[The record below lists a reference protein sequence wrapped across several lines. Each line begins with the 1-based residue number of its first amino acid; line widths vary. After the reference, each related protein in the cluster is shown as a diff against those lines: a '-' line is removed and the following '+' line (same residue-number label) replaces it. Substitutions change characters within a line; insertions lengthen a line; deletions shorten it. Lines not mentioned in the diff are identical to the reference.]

1 MTAAAAPSR
10 FESKR
15 RLILDEATRLFKA
28 RGLKGATL
36 IDVARSIGL
45 SNTSVSYYFPRRDDL
60 AAACFFQ
67 TIAAYDA
74 LLDAVEPV
82 EAGEA
87 RIRAFIDLHFEQLAR
102 MARGEAPDLI
112 GFSDLS
118 ALSGPQAD
126 AVFEAFVGLFRR
138 TRTVLTAPAAP
149 DETRPGQN
157 ARTHLLLSVV
167 FGAAHW
173 ARDHEPGDL
182 PRIAARTADIL
193 LNGLPAADAV
203 WPPEPLAFDPLPHDR
218 AGEAREAFLR
228 ATTRLLNEKGYHGA
242 SVSQISARLG
252 VTKGSFYHHLDTKED
267 LVSGCFERS
276 FLIVRCAQ
284 DAGFALEASGWER
297 LSRTVAALVRYQLSE
312 HGPLLRYTALSA
324 APEGV
329 RQDLAAVT
337 RRLGDRFGQM
347 VADGVIDGS
356 IRGVDQGLAA
366 RMLDDMINA
375 AAELW
380 RWTPELDAD
389 RAVAEYARPMMFG
402 LISGRRGLA
411 ETPV

>member
-1 MTAAAAPSR
+1 MTDAAASPR

-60 AAACFFQ
+60 AAACFFR

-74 LLDAVEPV
+74 LLDAVGPV
-82 EAGEA
+82 EAEG
-87 RIRAFIDLHFEQLAR
+87 RIRAFMDLYFAHLAR

-118 ALSGPQAD
+118 ALTGPQAQ
-126 AVFEAFVGLFRR
+126 AVFEAFVNLFRR
-138 TRTVLTAPAAP
+138 ARAVLIGPP
-149 DETRPGQN
+149 RPGDSASARN
-157 ARTHLLLSVV
+157 ARAHLLLSVV

-173 ARDHEPGDL
+173 AREFQAEDL
-182 PRIAARTADIL
+182 PRIGARTADIL
-193 LNGLPAADAV
+193 LNGLSGAGAI
-203 WPPEPLAFDPLPHDR
+203 WPPEPLDFD
-218 AGEAREAFLR
+218 AGPDDGAREAFLR
-228 ATTRLLNEKGYHGA
+228 AATRLLNEKGYHGA

-252 VTKGSFYHHLDTKED
+252 VTKGSFYHHLDTKAD
-267 LVSGCFERS
+267 LVSDCFDRS
-276 FLIVRCAQ
+276 FGIVRRAQ

-297 LSRTVAALVRYQLSE
+297 LSRTVAGLVRYQLSE
-312 HGPLLRYTALSA
+312 QGPLLRHTALSA
-324 APEGV
+324 APQEV
-329 RQDLAAVT
+329 RSDIAAAT
-337 RRLGDRFGQM
+337 RRVGDRFGQM
-347 VADGVIDGS
+347 VADGMIDGS
-356 IRGVDQGLAA
+356 IRPVDQTLAA

-380 RWTPELDAD
+380 RWAPGLDEAG
-389 RAVAEYARPMMFG
+389 AVRGYARPMMFG
-402 LISGRRGLA
+402 LQG
-411 ETPV
+411 

>member
-1 MTAAAAPSR
+1 MTDAAASSR

-60 AAACFFQ
+60 AAACFFR

-82 EAGEA
+82 EAEG
-87 RIRAFIDLHFEQLAR
+87 RIGAFLDLHFEHLAR
-102 MARGEAPDLI
+102 MARGQAPDLI

-118 ALSGPQAD
+118 ALTGPQAEG
-126 AVFEAFVGLFRR
+126 VFAAFVALFRR
-138 TRTVLTAPAAP
+138 ARAVLIGPPRGVDTPSG
-149 DETRPGQN
+149 RN

-173 ARDHEPGDL
+173 AREFEAEDL
-182 PRIAARTADIL
+182 PRIGARTADIL
-193 LNGLPAADAV
+193 LNGLSGEGAV
-203 WPPEPLAFDPLPHDR
+203 WPPEPLDFD
-218 AGEAREAFLR
+218 AGSDDGAREAFLR
-228 ATTRLLNEKGYHGA
+228 AATRLLNEKGYHGA

-252 VTKGSFYHHLDTKED
+252 VTKGSFYHHLDTKAD
-267 LVSGCFERS
+267 LVSDCFDRS
-276 FLIVRCAQ
+276 FGIVRRAQ
-284 DAGFALEASGWER
+284 DAGFALGAPGWAR

-312 HGPLLRYTALSA
+312 QGPLLRHTALSA
-324 APEGV
+324 APEEV
-329 RQDLAAVT
+329 RSDIVAAT
-337 RRLGDRFGQM
+337 RRVGDRFGQM
-347 VADGVIDGS
+347 VADGMIDGS
-356 IRGVDQGLAA
+356 IRAVDQTLAA

-380 RWTPELDAD
+380 RWAPGLNQAE
-389 RAVAEYARPMMFG
+389 AVRGYARPMMFG
-402 LISGRRGLA
+402 LQG
-411 ETPV
+411 

>member
-1 MTAAAAPSR
+1 MRMTAVAATR
-10 FESKR
+10 FENKR
-15 RLILDEATRLFKA
+15 QLILDEATRLFKT

-36 IDVARSIGL
+36 VDVARSIGL

-60 AAACFFQ
+60 AAACFFR

-74 LLDAVEPV
+74 LLEAVEPV
-82 EAGEA
+82 EAGEP
-87 RIRAFIDLHFEQLAR
+87 RIRAFIDLHFEHLAR

-126 AVFEAFVGLFRR
+126 AVFEAFVNLFRR
-138 TRTVLTAPAAP
+138 TRRVLTAPAAP
-149 DETRPGQN
+149 DATRPGQN

-167 FGAAHW
+167 FGAAQW
-173 ARDHEPGDL
+173 AQTCEAGDL

-193 LNGLPAADAV
+193 LNGLPVAGAA
-203 WPPEPLAFDPLPHDR
+203 WPPEPLNFDPLPRDR

-228 ATTRLLNEKGYHGA
+228 ATTRLVNEKGYHGA

-267 LVSGCFERS
+267 LVTGCFARS

-284 DAGFALEASGWER
+284 DAGFALQASGWQR
-297 LSRTVAALVRYQLSE
+297 LSRTVAALVRHQLSE

-324 APEGV
+324 APDGV
-329 RQDLAAVT
+329 RQDLAAAA

-356 IRGVDQGLAA
+356 IRAVDQRLAA
-366 RMLDDMINA
+366 QLLDDMINA

-380 RWTPELDAD
+380 RWTPELDAA
-389 RAVAEYARPMMFG
+389 RAVSDYARPMMFG
-402 LISGRRGLA
+402 LLVPP
-411 ETPV
+411 EP